1 MENGGVSMKCLT
13 NAHNHILFVFQCKK
27 SIKTFFQWRRECSCI
42 LKGSQCT
49 VEVCSMRLRCV
60 CSSAVFLS
68 GIFTSLMQCLST
80 ASHKVDQVKVSFLI
94 LGKII
99 KNTLAVK
106 QDLLSKK
113 ATQGRKQLFVMLPTV
128 LATDIGIE
136 NTALKLFREKLCAY
150 PSGFRPQHPQ
160 LSDTCF

>member
-1 MENGGVSMKCLT
+1 METGGVSMKCLT
-13 NAHNHILFVFQCKK
+13 NAHNHILFVFNVK

-42 LKGSQCT
+42 LKGFQCT

-68 GIFTSLMQCLST
+68 GIFTSLMQCQST

-113 ATQGRKQLFVMLPTV
+113 ATQGGKTVVCHASHSLGHRHWYRKHCTETIQRKT
-128 LATDIGIE
+128 
-136 NTALKLFREKLCAY
+136 LCI
-150 PSGFRPQHPQ
+150 PSGLRPQQPQ